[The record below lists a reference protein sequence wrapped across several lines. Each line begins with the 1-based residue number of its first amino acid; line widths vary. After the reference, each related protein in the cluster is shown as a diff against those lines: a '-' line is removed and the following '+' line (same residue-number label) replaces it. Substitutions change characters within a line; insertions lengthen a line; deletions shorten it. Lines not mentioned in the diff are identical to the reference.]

1 MCCLL
6 KRETSGPTGAEME
19 YPPHSD
25 DGYETTAPYGA
36 KRWRPPTSKRIFR
49 PLTVRRSTRPGVV
62 QYPPPTPI
70 CFGGARP
77 PTLPRWARVLHR
89 LPGRSLNRQAAGEG

>member
-1 MCCLL
+1 
-6 KRETSGPTGAEME
+6 ME

-36 KRWRPPTSKRIFR
+36 TRWRPPTSKRIFR

-77 PTLPRWARVLHR
+77 PNL
-89 LPGRSLNRQAAGEG
+89 RSEEHTSELQSLMRISYDVFCLKKKTTTCKNSDQTKYAS